1 MKDKAMFIKTKD
13 QETSEKL
20 KTEGF
25 KLVDYTNGIWT
36 FINDP
41 DYSITFDEK
50 KVTYSNMLHF

>member
-41 DYSITFDEK
+41 DGLLVFDDK
-50 KVTYSNMLHF
+50 KVTYSNILSF